1 MVAKKKPTKKTK
13 SPKAKKS
20 IKITGKPKAK
30 VVVDKELDAMTV
42 AALRK
47 VCQDLGVEEC
57 KGKSAIAKATLIRYI
72 VDARARGISP
82 KKPSPKKPSP
92 KKSPKKAKKVKKS
105 PAPKKSP
112 KPKKTP
118 KKVGKKKKA
127 SPQKVEIPSYEDQT
141 LSELKSLCKKRKI
154 DTARCGPKK
163 TDVIAALQEWD
174 EIQIGEVRDCY
185 KNGKPVCGTDACET
199 DTGKCVK
206 PKSVK
211 KSSYARFGDD
221 FYYDKAS
228 GLIGKRADVLA
239 QLKAF
244 GLPLPGEASPKKGAG
259 KKKKASPKKSPSTK
273 PKPPKKSPKP
283 KKTPKKKAKRCD
295 AKDDWLDCDEGQ
307 VCSAKSGKCV
317 KGKPAKG
324 MWVLVIEGRPSIVGE
339 ESVIKELQRVMG
351 GKAQKAGEK
360 VAEETSLSNRKRRRN
375 RLR

>member
-1 MVAKKKPTKKTK
+1 M
-13 SPKAKKS
+13 
-20 IKITGKPKAK
+20 
-30 VVVDKELDAMTV
+30 
-42 AALRK
+42 
-47 VCQDLGVEEC
+47 LGL
-57 KGKSAIAKATLIRYI
+57 GGFL
-72 VDARARGISP
+72 
-82 KKPSPKKPSP
+82 KPSPKKPSP

-259 KKKKASPKKSPSTK
+259 KKKKASPKKISFTQTEASQE
-273 PKPPKKSPKP
+273 
-283 KKTPKKKAKRCD
+283 D
-295 AKDDWLDCDEGQ
+295 AQ
-307 VCSAKSGKCV
+307 
-317 KGKPAKG
+317 
-324 MWVLVIEGRPSIVGE
+324 
-339 ESVIKELQRVMG
+339 
-351 GKAQKAGEK
+351 
-360 VAEETSLSNRKRRRN
+360 AEEDSQEKGQAMRCQG
-375 RLR
+375 